1 MSDFT
6 TISESSVPISE
17 ICNKHLKGI
26 VLDVFWCLTEYGHV
40 NKKMITDIFM
50 QHDRRENT
58 KKTSYRTVLD
68 IAIAKLDAAMLID
81 SYEDGNK
88 DIYFLTEYGKI
99 AAEYV
104 YDLIENDPTRM
115 RGSIIVESL
124 SREE

>member
-6 TISESSVPISE
+6 TIPAASVPISE
-17 ICNKHLKGI
+17 ICDKHLRGI
-26 VLDVFWCLTEYGHV
+26 VLDVFWCLTEYGNV
-40 NKKMITDIFM
+40 NKRMITDIFM
-50 QHDRRENT
+50 EHDKRENT

-68 IAIAKLDAAMLID
+68 IAIAKLDAAMFID

-99 AAEYV
+99 AQKYV
-104 YDLIENDPTRM
+104 TEMLDNDPTRM
-115 RGSIIVESL
+115 RGSIILESL

>member
-6 TISESSVPISE
+6 TIPETSVPISE
-17 ICNKHLKGI
+17 ICDKHLRGI
-26 VLDVFWCLTEYGHV
+26 VLDVFWCLTEYGNV
-40 NKKMITDIFM
+40 NKRMITDIFM
-50 QHDRRENT
+50 EHDKRENT

-68 IAIAKLDAAMLID
+68 IAIAKLDAAMFID

-99 AAEYV
+99 AQKYV
-104 YDLIENDPTRM
+104 TEMLDNDPTRM
-115 RGSIIVESL
+115 RGSIILESL